1 MMNPFERLQKRLH
14 AEAAD
19 RPPKLVILMTLAA
32 QHIGQPLSNYYLDY
46 RVLVAATRVVREDFE
61 LDIVQVI
68 SDPHREAADFGLQM
82 EFPEDN
88 LPVSRKPI
96 ILGPADIH
104 ELVIPNPATGRLRD
118 PGWDTCSKHACPGKG
133 INRDRIYSGK
143 AIILGVELQNAPHR
157 PTVLSRCQRPGGG

>member
-1 MMNPFERLQKRLH
+1 MNLFERLQKRLH

-19 RPPKLVILMTLAA
+19 RQPNLDILMTLAA
-32 QHIGQPLSNYYLDY
+32 QHIGQPLSNYYPDY
-46 RVLVAATRVVREDFE
+46 RVLVTDNLAVREDFE
-61 LDIVQVI
+61 LDIVQAI
-68 SDPHREAADFGLQM
+68 SDPFRKAADFGLQV

-88 LPVSRKPI
+88 LPVSRKP
-96 ILGPADIH
+96 LLLEPTDIH
-104 ELVIPNPATGRLRD
+104 KLVNPDPATGRLRD